1 MSLFEKIRIRLTEV
15 KKEPP
20 IESGSVDPANQQGAF
35 RKNERNKKKI
45 MRKLEPKGTTQPEL
59 FDTSKVGKK
68 DPVKNVKNVS
78 DITGGKKTG
87 IRGKKPVLPGSTP
100 KPKKPRVIQP
110 NIRGVEV
117 KDIETIENIKK
128 FDKNFKSNPTYKKV
142 SKKINVQSVKNQA
155 KYPEKFGKQ
164 PRKGTTPVKV
174 NVKKPINVDK
184 IFSGAGNVKKGGIVP
199 DKNISPKSKGS
210 TPVKTNMSRVDVNK
224 VFDEPKN
231 PIKKTIGVKQS
242 NVSKQAKEFTAKVN
256 KRRAQRIK
264 NATGGKKTGSL
275 SKGNLSFPG
284 DRSGAYQSTKSD
296 IETKKL
302 LKKAG
307 ASGDV
312 SPTAGSKIRKK
323 VETVRKTRAD
333 KLGTPD
339 PFSIDTSKAAKENQK
354 IFKNI
359 GKPKGKIYK
368 KIDTPIYR
376 KIKSGPRS
384 VSSIPDPFK
393 SSTPTGSITKGTEFK
408 PKYSGTNP
416 LSTEYAERQVD
427 KSLKKYKKSFK
438 KFSSNLKDFSDRDTP
453 GGPKKPKIVGKKPP
467 IDNTTRVDV
476 GMAPSD
482 PLIKKGSAS
491 SGGGSS
497 SSVGNPKKIKKKFQ
511 NNNQSSGSSTSGSG
525 SGGGRKPPKTSKLST
540 GGIDPDDVFKGKIP
554 NKGGFSK
561 KQFKKLR
568 KDRKK
573 QFKQFMKQMKKGSK
587 QPVTPPVKNVGKLG
601 RLATRVVGKTK
612 VGKVVR
618 GGIAALGAAHVLDN
632 VIRGPVP
639 VQKNKSER
647 IGKPINPKTKKQ
659 YDSFVNIPRDQQ
671 TKTDKEISKYGNKS
685 FSKSVVDQTSKGGR
699 YNPTGQNINLKK
711 YTQSDAYKNVLKQI
725 QKKKKNPN
733 LDPYGVMGNKK

>member
-1 MSLFEKIRIRLTEV
+1 MGLFDKIRIRLNEV

-438 KFSSNLKDFSDRDTP
+438 KKHGNKDP
-453 GGPKKPKIVGKKPP
+453 YIGKK
-467 IDNTTRVDV
+467 N
-476 GMAPSD
+476 
-482 PLIKKGSAS
+482 
-491 SGGGSS
+491 
-497 SSVGNPKKIKKKFQ
+497 
-511 NNNQSSGSSTSGSG
+511 
-525 SGGGRKPPKTSKLST
+525 
-540 GGIDPDDVFKGKIP
+540 
-554 NKGGFSK
+554 
-561 KQFKKLR
+561 
-568 KDRKK
+568 
-573 QFKQFMKQMKKGSK
+573 
-587 QPVTPPVKNVGKLG
+587 
-601 RLATRVVGKTK
+601 
-612 VGKVVR
+612 
-618 GGIAALGAAHVLDN
+618 
-632 VIRGPVP
+632 
-639 VQKNKSER
+639 
-647 IGKPINPKTKKQ
+647 
-659 YDSFVNIPRDQQ
+659 
-671 TKTDKEISKYGNKS
+671 
-685 FSKSVVDQTSKGGR
+685 
-699 YNPTGQNINLKK
+699 
-711 YTQSDAYKNVLKQI
+711 
-725 QKKKKNPN
+725 
-733 LDPYGVMGNKK
+733 